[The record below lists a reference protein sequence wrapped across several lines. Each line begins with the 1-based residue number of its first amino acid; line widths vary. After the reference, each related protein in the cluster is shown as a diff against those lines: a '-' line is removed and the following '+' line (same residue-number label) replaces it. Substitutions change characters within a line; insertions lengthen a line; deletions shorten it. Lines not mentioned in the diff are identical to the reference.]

1 MAERGDGEKFSD
13 GARQVGLATW
23 NGLAAADEW
32 VADAFRPDDV
42 AAG

>member
-23 NGLAAADEW
+23 NGLAAAD
-32 VADAFRPDDV
+32 AFRPDDV